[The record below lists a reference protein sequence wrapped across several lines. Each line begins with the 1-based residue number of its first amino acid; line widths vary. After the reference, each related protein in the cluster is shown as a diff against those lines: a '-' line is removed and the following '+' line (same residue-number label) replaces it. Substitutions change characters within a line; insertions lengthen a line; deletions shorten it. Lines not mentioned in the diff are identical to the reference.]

1 MRKKLWDYV
10 KWMLNEAT
18 ESENSEDLL
27 TEPDLSEEDE
37 EQEEV
42 SAISTGGGAL
52 QSTGAISGVTTP
64 LGTDST
70 YPDSKVGHRKTKK
83 SK

>member
-1 MRKKLWDYV
+1 
-10 KWMLNEAT
+10 MLKEASSK
-18 ESENSEDLL
+18 EDDLL
-27 TEPDLSEEDE
+27 TEPDLSEEDEE

-64 LGTDST
+64 LGTDAT
-70 YPDSKVGHRKTKK
+70 YPNSRVGHRKTKK

>member
-1 MRKKLWDYV
+1 MRRRLWDYV
-10 KWMLNEAT
+10 SWMLKEA
-18 ESENSEDLL
+18 SSK
-27 TEPDLSEEDE
+27 E

-64 LGTDST
+64 LGTDAT
-70 YPDSKVGHRKTKK
+70 YPNSRVGHRKTKK